1 RVVRAERTDAVA
13 QYVIQVVDLHTWVMW
28 VVRKRFRELHAFRK
42 EIKAMCKAS
51 PYGDQLKYLFDHLP
65 FPNRSVHAVTS
76 DIILRRQLVLET
88 FLRNVASLD
97 TLLHVA
103 VVGKLQTTVRLRNST
118 IYPRHKFRR

>member
-1 RVVRAERTDAVA
+1 MNSMSVRVVRAERTDAVA
-13 QYVIQVVDLHTWVMW
+13 QYVIQVVDLHTRVMW

-51 PYGDQLKYLFDHLP
+51 PFGDQLKYLFDHLP

-88 FLRNVASLD
+88 FLRNVASLSPD
-97 TLLHVA
+97 SLLHVA
-103 VVGKLQTTVRLRNST
+103 VVGKLQTTVRLRN
-118 IYPRHKFRR
+118 